1 MTEISGTSSG
11 SRSAQGPQD
20 KAQGQASANGPDGD
34 GADASYRWIA
44 LANTTAAMFMS
55 ALDGSI
61 VLIALPPIFRGIHL
75 DPLAGGSIT
84 YLLWMI
90 MGYRLVQAVLV
101 VTLGRLGDM
110 FGRVRIYNMG
120 FAVFTVASVL
130 LSFDPFI
137 GTHAAMWLIGWRV
150 VQAVGG
156 SMLMANSAAILTDAF
171 PASKRGFA
179 LGLNQVAALAGMF
192 IGLVAGGLLS
202 AWDWRAVFW
211 VNVPVGIFGTF
222 WAYLKLRDNGVR
234 GGGKIDWWGNV
245 TFAVGLSALL
255 IGITNGIQPYHG
267 HTMGWT
273 NPSVIALI
281 GGGVVLLV
289 AFVFIETRIAE
300 PMFQLG
306 LFRIREFAAGNA
318 AGLAVSVARGGLQ
331 FVLIIWLQGIWLPL
345 HGYDYSDTPLWA
357 GIFLLPMTVGML
369 VAGPVSGLISDRIGV
384 RGLATSG
391 MLVFA
396 GSFIGLLLLPVQFP
410 YWAFAVLITLNGI
423 GGGMFAAPNSSSIMS
438 SVPASQR
445 GAASGMRSTFQNSGT
460 ALSIGIFF
468 SLMVMGLSSHL
479 PAALSSGLQ
488 QHGVSAQAAAQ
499 VTSLPPVSSLFAA
512 MLGVN
517 PIQHLLSTNGV
528 LSTLSPANQQVL
540 TGREFFPNLL
550 SGPFH
555 QGLVVVFAVAAGL
568 GLLAALASLLRGKRQ
583 IAGPEEVLA
592 AAATTSGS
600 ESLAT
605 EVAEISTEL
614 SGIPEIPETSSG
626 KGK

>member
-20 KAQGQASANGPDGD
+20 KAQGQASATGPDGD

-300 PMFQLG
+300 PMFRLG

-528 LSTLSPANQQVL
+528 LSTLSPANQQIL

-555 QGLVVVFAVAAGL
+555 QGLIVVFAVAAGL

-583 IAGPEEVLA
+583 IAGPEGVLA